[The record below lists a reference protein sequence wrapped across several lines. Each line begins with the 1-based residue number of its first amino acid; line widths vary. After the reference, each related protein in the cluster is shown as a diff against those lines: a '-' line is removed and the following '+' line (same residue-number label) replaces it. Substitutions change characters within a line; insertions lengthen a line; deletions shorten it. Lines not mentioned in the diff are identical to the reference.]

1 MRSGTQSDR
10 GASGSGHRTPI
21 GGGGGAGSDGAAR
34 HGSAQGRGRDGGAT
48 PRASSDAR
56 SPVLSAA
63 SPQGQRRGTTSRG
76 SPLTLA
82 PASPVFMPSSRA
94 QTASPLPLERAPP
107 LLSSR
112 SSMLGAGSQPRDI
125 VSTVSRLRS
134 FLHARR
140 HKPSMWSAPPPGT
153 AVVEWRS
160 RERVRGLVWVAWVCA
175 EHADAA
181 AFHDHDA
188 CFNA

>member
-1 MRSGTQSDR
+1 MRSGTQHD
-10 GASGSGHRTPI
+10 GAHGGTAPGQRTPT
-21 GGGGGAGSDGAAR
+21 GGGGGGGSSGGRAPMRQAA
-34 HGSAQGRGRDGGAT
+34 AQGRGRVQGPSSRT
-48 PRASSDAR
+48 SSDAR

-63 SPQGQRRGTTSRG
+63 SPQRPRGTTSRG

-94 QTASPLPLERAPP
+94 QTASPLHLERAPA

-134 FLHARR
+134 FLHGRR
-140 HKPSMWSAPPPGT
+140 HQQTMWSAPPPGT

-160 RERVRGLVWVAWVCA
+160 RERVRGGCGCPGVRHCARRLV
-175 EHADAA
+175 
-181 AFHDHDA
+181 
-188 CFNA
+188 